1 MIYQGNTEKFG
12 NYLIDFYSL
21 LEILLPAKWGLCV
34 QQISEMNKK
43 SIMKICKHFWSS
55 YSCTCE
61 NFAFQNV
68 WFLSKNVRLWCF
80 FLPKNFVLSI
90 YSWHNITCNYTV
102 STGNIKK
109 DWKIQTLWQLCEST
123 PARCRGSQSLK
134 WDIWERETRYMNMK
148 YNWNI
153 ENWDIFSANS
163 ERKTRRWGTWHVIRQ
178 YNSHML

>member
-1 MIYQGNTEKFG
+1 
-12 NYLIDFYSL
+12 
-21 LEILLPAKWGLCV
+21 
-34 QQISEMNKK
+34 
-43 SIMKICKHFWSS
+43 MKICKHFWSS

-109 DWKIQTLWQLCEST
+109 IERFRPCDNSVRAHRPGVGVPRVLSETYGRERQ
-123 PARCRGSQSLK
+123 G
-134 WDIWERETRYMNMK
+134 IWT
-148 YNWNI
+148 WNI
-153 ENWDIFSANS
+153 I
-163 ERKTRRWGTWHVIRQ
+163 GTLRIEIHFQQILNVR
-178 YNSHML
+178 HEDEEHDM

>member
-1 MIYQGNTEKFG
+1 MEIIWLTFTVYCKFCCQQ
-12 NYLIDFYSL
+12 NEASVCNKYLKWIKKVLWKYANISGSVVVALVRISHFKMSDFSRKMYGYGVFS
-21 LEILLPAKWGLCV
+21 
-34 QQISEMNKK
+34 SE
-43 SIMKICKHFWSS
+43 
-55 YSCTCE
+55 
-61 NFAFQNV
+61 
-68 WFLSKNVRLWCF
+68 
-80 FLPKNFVLSI
+80 KNFVLSI

-153 ENWDIFSANS
+153 ESWDTFSANS